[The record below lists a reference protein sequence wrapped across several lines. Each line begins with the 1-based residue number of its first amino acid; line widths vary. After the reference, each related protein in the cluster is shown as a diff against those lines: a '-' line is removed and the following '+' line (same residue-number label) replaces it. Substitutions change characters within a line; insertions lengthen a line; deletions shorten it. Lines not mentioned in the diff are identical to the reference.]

1 MSKIR
6 LATPD
11 DASQI
16 QAIYAP
22 FCEHSPATF
31 ETQAPTIEEMSQRIT
46 KLLQKY
52 PWLVYEYNSEVL
64 GYVYAA
70 AHHERTAYQWSVNVS
85 VYIHEKARRQGIGYG
100 LYISLFDLLKIQG
113 FYNAYAGITQPN
125 LASMKLHE
133 SMNFQHA
140 ATYKNVGYKCD
151 AWHDVIWLGLTLQ
164 QPILNPQFPISIQE
178 LSGRKE
184 FSEALEKGLK
194 VLKTRD

>member
-1 MSKIR
+1 MPIIR
-6 LATPD
+6 LATPE
-11 DASQI
+11 DAPQI

-31 ETQAPTIEEMSQRIT
+31 ETQAPTIEEMTQRIT

-52 PWLVYEYNSEVL
+52 PWLVYEYGGDVL

-70 AHHERTAYQWSVNVS
+70 PHHERTAYQWSVNVS
-85 VYIHEKARRQGIGYG
+85 VYIHEKARRQGIGYA
-100 LYISLFDLLKIQG
+100 LYTSLFELLKIQG

-125 LASMKLHE
+125 QASMKLHE

-140 ATYKNVGYKCD
+140 ATYKNVGYKCG

-164 QPILNPQFPISIQE
+164 QPILNPQPPISIQE
-178 LSGRKE
+178 FPGTKG
-184 FSEALEKGLK
+184 FTKALETGLK
-194 VLKTRD
+194 FLKN